1 METGG
6 DRTAAAD
13 IALLQERLRTLV
25 NPAQHAAVAFSGGTD
40 SAFLLAVAAR
50 ALGPPAVVAVTA
62 VSPSLSAAELAHAR
76 DFADRLGVR
85 HLLPQSNELA
95 DPGYS
100 ANSPA
105 RCFHCKT
112 EVVDVVGRVAADVG
126 SAGVVVMTGTNAD
139 DLRSD
144 FRPGI
149 AAARRLGAVTPLAEF
164 SKRRIR
170 ELSRHLGL
178 TTWDKPAQ
186 ACLASRIAYGVPI
199 SPSNL
204 LRVQRAES
212 ALREIFATLGVPVV
226 NLRVRDLGDDRARL
240 EVDADL
246 VPTVADDIRVVAAIR
261 QTGFATVEVD
271 PRGFRS
277 GSMNEA
283 LRPG

>member
-1 METGG
+1 VDTGG

-13 IALLQERLRTLV
+13 IALLQDRLRTLV
-25 NPAQHAAVAFSGGTD
+25 NADQHAAVAFSGGTD
-40 SAFLLAVAAR
+40 SAFLLALAAQ
-50 ALGPPAVVAVTA
+50 ALGPSAVVAVTA

-85 HLLPQSNELA
+85 HLLPESNELA

-105 RCFHCKT
+105 RCFHCKM

-139 DLRSD
+139 DLRAD

-246 VPTVADDIRVVAAIR
+246 VPTVADDVRVVAAIR